1 MKKELLKYVVV
12 FITLITLFVGYA
24 VLVSLLPTEKIKKHI
39 ETSANE
45 LLDDGDYPNAIMRKS
60 QYQMDNFTDGLILS
74 INYTIDNKKP
84 FNSAMLCTWSTGKA
98 GSNMTESLWQQ
109 SHDEDVGFVNYPRY
123 WHGNSFLIRPFL
135 LFTNYETIRWIMY
148 ALSSILMLILG
159 IKLFQKLGMLK
170 TIAFATGLICVN
182 IFVTQFSIQFFPV
195 VVMSVIASILMC
207 KYYDNRKKVL
217 LTAFILGCCTAYF
230 DLFTTPLLI
239 CGLPL
244 IVYISLKTDEPFIR
258 RLKTVLLFSCL
269 WAFAYALCWM
279 TKLTLATL
287 LSDMNVFANA
297 FDQFVGWSDTQK
309 IARIDAITRTFGML
323 PIFFICLALSV
334 LFLLTIFFFNKKEIK
349 TNILL
354 FIVAL
359 YPFVW
364 FFLAA
369 LPSYWHWWFSYRAYA
384 ISIIALFFIF
394 INFISWDKVEKLITK

>member
-1 MKKELLKYVVV
+1 MCKWSYGK
-12 FITLITLFVGYA
+12 VGA
-24 VLVSLLPTEKIKKHI
+24 
-39 ETSANE
+39 
-45 LLDDGDYPNAIMRKS
+45 
-60 QYQMDNFTDGLILS
+60 
-74 INYTIDNKKP
+74 
-84 FNSAMLCTWSTGKA
+84 
-98 GSNMTESLWQQ
+98 NMTEGLWQQ
-109 SHDEDVGFVNYPRY
+109 THNEDVNYIAYPRY

-148 ALSSILMLILG
+148 AVSSILMLILG

-182 IFVTQFSIQFFPV
+182 IFVTQFSIQFFPTV
-195 VVMSVIASILMC
+195 TLAVIASILMC
-207 KYYDNRKKVL
+207 KYYDQRKKVL
-217 LTAFILGCCTAYF
+217 LAAFILGCCTAYF

-244 IVYISLKTDEPFIR
+244 IVYISLKTDETLIR

-269 WAFAYALCWM
+269 WAFAYALTWL
-279 TKLTLATL
+279 TKLTFATL
-287 LSDMNVFANA
+287 FTNMNVFVDASEA
-297 FDQFVGWSDTQK
+297 FVGWADTQN
-309 IARIDAITRTFGML
+309 IARIDAITRTFEML

-334 LFLLTIFFFNKKEIK
+334 LFLLTIFFFNKKEFK

-364 FFLAA
+364 FLLAA
-369 LPSYWHWWFSYRAYA
+369 GPTHWHWWLSYRAYA

-394 INFISWDKVEKLITK
+394 INFISWDKVKKMQLNIHSRLKINTK